1 MKSVKY
7 YWREITE
14 YDKVFKYLTNILWE
28 NYKLI

>member
-14 YDKVFKYLTNILWE
+14 YDKVFKYLSI
-28 NYKLI
+28 YYIMRKL

>member
-14 YDKVFKYLTNILWE
+14 YDKVFKYLIY
-28 NYKLI
+28 YKKIIN